1 MAPIHGRFG
10 HHLET
15 PRLIL
20 RTASPSDA
28 KQFSI
33 VRIDPLNNPFGG
45 VVGADRPESEQ
56 AERLRSQQSST
67 AAGDN
72 GFMVIILK
80 PDQPAPDT
88 AEVLKVHDG
97 WLIGMS
103 GYNSFPMKPVN
114 GIDVYVGDTGALVD
128 HRFARKGY
136 ALEALEGLTEHGF
149 REMGLGGMFLET
161 NVDNEPFKGLMSIME
176 LDDVRGYCSDDGG
189 SFTYTFGKEKW
200 DAVKSALMKKGKWLL
215 S

>member
-1 MAPIHGRFG
+1 MAPIHGRPS
-10 HHLET
+10 HYLET

-20 RTASPSDA
+20 RTATPSDA

-56 AERLRSQQSST
+56 AERLRFQEEST
-67 AAGDN
+67 TRGDN

-80 PDQPAPDT
+80 PDQTPDS

-103 GYNSFPMKPVN
+103 GYNSFPVKPIN
-114 GIDVYVGDTGALVD
+114 GVDLHVGDIGALID

-136 ALEALEGLTEHGF
+136 ALEALEGLIEHGF
-149 REMGLGGMFLET
+149 QEMGLGGMFMET
-161 NVDNEPFKGLMSIME
+161 NADNEPFKGLMSVME
-176 LDDVRGYCSDDGG
+176 LDGVREYCSDDG
-189 SFTYTFGKEKW
+189 SFTYTLGKQKW
-200 DAVKSALMKKGKWLL
+200 DTVKSVLMKKGKWLL
-215 S
+215 R